1 MTIPDDL
8 KKLAAIDGPCLSIF
22 QPLRDD
28 FSQVTKSE
36 TRLTAAAQKADVLL
50 TEKGFN
56 AADREEFLR
65 PIFKV
70 AENTD
75 WSGRIGSM
83 IIFRAPGFTQ
93 ASFWPDTLKVC
104 VHLADEFFILPLLAG
119 LAAQRNFWILTL
131 SIHKIRL
138 FRGTRQGFSEV
149 ALPKDLPRSLADAG
163 GFDKPDHDLEN
174 RSAPG
179 ASTGQTAAVRSGT
192 GSANE
197 TQGRYLHDF
206 FKMIDR
212 AIQPIL
218 AGSAAPLILAAVER
232 EIAIY
237 RDVNTYAGLSE
248 QAIHGSPESLGEE
261 RLHKAALEFIAAN
274 PATAGEQARREM
286 DAAAGRGLL
295 VTDLAAIREAAGMG
309 QVERLFLDA
318 NPQADENLINAAA
331 LAVIRN
337 SGTVICSE
345 ALGGSGVAAI
355 LRYRVAQAPELE
367 LAASRI

>member
-1 MTIPDDL
+1 MIPDDL
-8 KKLAAIDGPCLSIF
+8 KKLAAINGTCLSIF

-28 FSQVTKSE
+28 FSQVAKSD
-36 TRLTAAAQKADVLL
+36 TRLSAAARKADGLL
-50 TEKGFN
+50 AEKGFGV
-56 AADREEFLR
+56 ADREEFLR

-75 WSGRIGSM
+75 WSGRTGSM
-83 IIFRAPGFTQ
+83 VIFRAPGFTQ
-93 ASFWPDTLKVC
+93 ARFWPDTLKAQ

-119 LAAQRNFWILTL
+119 IAAQRNFWILTL
-131 SIHKIRL
+131 SIHRIRL
-138 FRGTRQGFSEV
+138 FRGTLQGLSEV

-163 GFDKPDHDLEN
+163 GFDKPDHDLES

-179 ASTGQTAAVRSGT
+179 ASTGQTAAIRSGT

-218 AGSAAPLILAAVER
+218 AGSSEPLILAAVER
-232 EIAIY
+232 EIALY
-237 RDVNTYAGLSE
+237 RDVNTYVALSE
-248 QAIHGSPESLGEE
+248 QTIHGSPESLGEE
-261 RLHKAALEFIAAN
+261 RLHKTALELIAAH
-274 PATAGEQARREM
+274 PAKTRDQARRDM

-295 VTDLAAIREAAGMG
+295 VTDLAAIREAAGIG
-309 QVERLFLDA
+309 QVERLFLGA
-318 NPQADENLINAAA
+318 NPQAEENPINAAA
-331 LAVIRN
+331 LAVIHN

-345 ALGGSGVAAI
+345 DLGGSGVAAI
-355 LRYRVAQAPELE
+355 LRYRVGRAPAPEL
-367 LAASRI
+367 AANRV